1 MLILYCQHFFKDCT
15 VANWKER
22 VIFIILTTDEIESI
36 SIIDLVNEKPVV
48 YVTSY
53 KLFLRLIQGPDT
65 SSVQRVNQTY
75 FSLHFVHLLKL
86 YKFLFIPVILSMLC
100 DLFSE
105 QGLTE
110 LRNSLKITS

>member
-1 MLILYCQHFFKDCT
+1 MLSLYCQHFFKDCT
-15 VANWKER
+15 VVNWKER

-36 SIIDLVNEKPVV
+36 SIIDLVNKRPVV
-48 YVTSY
+48 YVTSF
-53 KLFLRLIQGPDT
+53 KLFLRLIQGHT

-75 FSLHFVHLLKL
+75 LSLQFVHLLKL

-105 QGLTE
+105 QNLTE
-110 LRNSLKITS
+110 LRR